1 MKKNMNIQLIP
12 FVLLSFLLIFGTGC
26 KKGTVMEEIGSYTVT
41 TAEYEDYYSTFVD
54 KAAIYAN
61 AEKPTLYKLMCNP
74 DQVPPN
80 PILRDLFD
88 KLDPHVNYDEFREMK
103 IIEQVAKAE
112 GFTEKPVIKKIIEQ
126 TVMETIVKLYFQ
138 EKLDQRIKISLEQK
152 TARCDELRL
161 RFPQK
166 MAPLPLETCLYIAE
180 GFIKQE
186 IIEKEGP
193 KLRDEIKEGVAI
205 KKNKNFD
212 RDDYLNNKMEIYN
225 SIRKEGGCM
234 PGETAVK
241 EDQTKKS
248 ETK

>member
-1 MKKNMNIQLIP
+1 MKKEMKINTALISILT
-12 FVLLSFLLIFGTGC
+12 FTVLFGAAC
-26 KKGTVMEEIGSYTVT
+26 KKGEVIEDIGSHTVT

-61 AEKPTLYKLMCNP
+61 ADKSTLYKLMCNP
-74 DQVPPN
+74 DQIPPN

-88 KLDPHVNYDEFREMK
+88 KLDPHVNYDEYREMK
-103 IIEQVAKAE
+103 IIEQVARAE
-112 GFTEKPVIKKIIEQ
+112 GFADKPVVKKIIEQ

-138 EKLDQRIKISLEQK
+138 EKLDQRIKISLEEK
-152 TARCDELRL
+152 TARCDELRM

-193 KLRDEIKEGVAI
+193 KLRDDIKEGVAI
-205 KKNKNFD
+205 KKNKDFD
-212 RDDYLNNKMEIYN
+212 RDDYLDNKMEIYN
-225 SIRKEGGCM
+225 AIRKEGGCM
-234 PGETAVK
+234 TSDAVSK
-241 EDQTKKS
+241 PAEGTG
-248 ETK
+248 TN